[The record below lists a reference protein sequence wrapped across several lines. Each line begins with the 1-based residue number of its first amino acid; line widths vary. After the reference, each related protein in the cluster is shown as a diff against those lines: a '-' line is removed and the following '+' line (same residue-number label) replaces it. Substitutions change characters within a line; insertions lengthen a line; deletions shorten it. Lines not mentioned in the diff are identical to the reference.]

1 VLKQRVATASVLLTV
16 AVAAMLW
23 SATAFAVMVTA
34 LLGFA
39 LVEWLQLTGAARST
53 SIVVALIVCAV
64 LLALIFTS
72 LKTSEMLVLPLG
84 AVAAAIWVAIV
95 ALLVQ
100 PNAMSLRLPRIVGMA
115 LAIVLMSA
123 AWFALMQFLSQ
134 GMLMLLSVLL
144 IVWIADTAAYFA
156 GRALGR
162 RKLAP
167 HISPGKTWAGVV
179 GAIVAVLLLALAV
192 WQFAPAARM
201 YSNELFAAVGP
212 VWALLL
218 LAVLI
223 GLSIAGDL
231 FESLLKRQAGVKDS
245 GQLLPGHGGVLDRVD
260 AMVPVL
266 PSAAVIQWLVR

>member
-1 VLKQRVATASVLLTV
+1 AAT
-16 AVAAMLW
+16 
-23 SATAFAVMVTA
+23 
-34 LLGFA
+34 
-39 LVEWLQLTGAARST
+39 
-53 SIVVALIVCAV
+53 
-64 LLALIFTS
+64 
-72 LKTSEMLVLPLG
+72 
-84 AVAAAIWVAIV
+84 IWVAIV

-100 PNAMSLRLPRIVGMA
+100 PNAMSLRLPRMIGMA
-115 LAIVLMSA
+115 LAIVLVAA
-123 AWFALMQFLSQ
+123 AWFALMHFLSQ
-134 GMLMLLSVLL
+134 SVLMLLSVLL

-156 GRALGR
+156 GRAFGR
-162 RKLAP
+162 KKLAP

-179 GAIVAVLLLALAV
+179 GAVVAVTLIALAV

-201 YSNELFAAVGP
+201 YSNDLFAAVGP

-218 LAVLI
+218 LAVLVGI
-223 GLSIAGDL
+223 SVVGDL